1 MILIPVGEERNDY
14 YTTGTPHYIDVNGQY
29 YRVSNVINGTLA
41 APQGVVGATNAVWV
55 STASTPTVEQYLNR
69 MNLTSTTT
77 AGGTVAY
84 YPYSTGTIS
93 ASNITNSYVSA
104 MDLNESINRSINRI
118 VSRCMDAVNSAEA
131 EDVGKIEKEMSDD
144 TTEIDKFLDEFTIKE
159 D

>member
-14 YTTGTPHYIDVNGQY
+14 YATVTPHYIDINDQY

-41 APQGVVGATNAVWV
+41 PPQGVVGETNAVWV

-77 AGGTVAY
+77 AGGTVAC
-84 YPYSTGTIS
+84 YPYITGGTIS
-93 ASNITNSYVSA
+93 ASSITNSYVSA
-104 MDLNESINRSINRI
+104 TDFDESINRII
-118 VSRCMDAVNSAEA
+118 SRMVNAVEA
-131 EDVGKIEKEMSDD
+131 KAVGEIEREMSDD